1 MGRVFFDT
9 RKNVIDITVA
19 TTILASDS
27 GSLFTIDQASGAYA
41 IALPAVADAQRGWNC
56 RFILKTAA
64 TNAVTITATSGDG
77 DNIIARGLD
86 MEDGAVGTETQGVD
100 VITFISGAL
109 AGDEVS
115 LITDGVSWYATSIAS
130 DAAHITYS

>member
-9 RKNVIDITVA
+9 RKNIVDVA
-19 TTILASDS
+19 AAKTILPSDS
-27 GSLFTIDQASGAYA
+27 GNVFMINQASAYA
-41 IALPAVADAQRGWNC
+41 IALPAVADAQKGWNC
-56 RFILKTAA
+56 RFILGTAA
-64 TNAVTITATSGDG
+64 ANAVTISATAGDG

-86 MEDGAVGTETQGVD
+86 MEDGAVGSETQGVV

-115 LITDGVSWYATSIAS
+115 LITDGTSWFATSIAS
-130 DAAHITYS
+130 DKAHITYS

>member
-9 RKNVIDITVA
+9 RKNVVDITVA
-19 TTILASDS
+19 TAILPGDS
-27 GSLFTIDQASGAYA
+27 GNLFTISQASGAYG
-41 IALPAVADAQRGWNC
+41 ITLPAVADAQRGWNC

-64 TNAVTITATSGDG
+64 ANAVTIAATAGDG

-86 MEDGAVGTETQGVD
+86 MEDGAVGSETQGVD

-115 LITDGVSWYATSIAS
+115 LVTDGVSWYATSIAS
-130 DAAHITYS
+130 DKAHITYS

>member
-9 RKNVIDITVA
+9 RKNVVDITVA
-19 TTILASDS
+19 TAILPGDS
-27 GSLFTIDQASGAYA
+27 GNLFTISQASGAYA

-64 TNAVTITATSGDG
+64 TNAVTISATAGDG

-100 VITFISGAL
+100 VITFINGAL

-115 LITDGVSWYATSIAS
+115 LVTDGVSWYATSIAS

>member
-9 RKNVIDITVA
+9 RTNVVDITVA
-19 TTILASDS
+19 TAILPSDS
-27 GSLFTIDQASGAYA
+27 GNLFTISQASGAYA

-64 TNAVTITATSGDG
+64 TNAVTISATAGDG

-100 VITFISGAL
+100 VITFINGAL

-115 LITDGVSWYATSIAS
+115 LVTDGVSWYATSIAS

>member
-9 RKNVIDITVA
+9 RKNVVDITVA
-19 TTILASDS
+19 TTILPGDS
-27 GSLFTIDQASGAYA
+27 GNLFTISQASGAYA

-64 TNAVTITATSGDG
+64 TNAVTIYATAGDA

-115 LITDGVSWYATSIAS
+115 LVTDGVSWYATSIAS

>member
-9 RKNVIDITVA
+9 RKNVVDITVA
-19 TTILASDS
+19 TTILPSDS
-27 GSLFTIDQASGAYA
+27 SGNVFMINQASAFD
-41 IALPAVADAQRGWNC
+41 IALPAVADAQKGWNC
-56 RFILKTAA
+56 RFILGTAA
-64 TNAVTITATSGDG
+64 ANAVTISATAGDG

-100 VITFISGAL
+100 VITFINGAL

-115 LITDGVSWYATSIAS
+115 LVTDGVSWYATSIAS